1 MHRKRIKSRPGGEP
15 KIQCSLLGYLVPQE
29 HSVTDKGQ
37 GRVLHHEILARR
49 ILIEFEDGRRLP
61 VPVDEVL
68 TRL

>member
-1 MHRKRIKSRPGGEP
+1 
-15 KIQCSLLGYLVPQE
+15 V
-29 HSVTDKGQ
+29 VTSKGQ

-49 ILIEFEDGRRLP
+49 VLIEFEDGRRLP